1 MLLYSGEIVY
11 ALSGDDVDRIKRSLL
26 SNVTTTTTT
35 TTTNTGA
42 AATTT
47 VVNCAATTNATS
59 PIDGPSPVQSDLA
72 ATTAGTLAAVQVS
85 SQTVALDAEDTAAVD
100 ELLTAYRESLRVQ
113 TELAHDASN
122 DCSSLMPVQLRSH
135 SSASSISDL
144 VNVAELSV
152 RRVIAMAKQV
162 GLFRLAAWC
171 SG

>member
-1 MLLYSGEIVY
+1 LYRIINI
-11 ALSGDDVDRIKRSLL
+11 LSGDDVDRLKRSLL

-35 TTTNTGA
+35 TTTSNTAA

-47 VVNCAATTNATS
+47 VVSCAATTNATS
-59 PIDGPSPVQSDLA
+59 PDDTGGQSDLLA
-72 ATTAGTLAAVQVS
+72 PATAGMVSAAPGQVS
-85 SQTVALDAEDTAAVD
+85 SQTVALDTDDAAAVD

-113 TELAHDASN
+113 TETHQDSST
-122 DCSSLMPVQLRSH
+122 DCSSLIPAQFQSH

-162 GLFRLAAWC
+162 
-171 SG
+171 